1 MELRHLRYFCAVA
14 DWHGFNRAAR
24 ALHTSQSSISA
35 QIRDLEQEIG
45 VTLFNRAQSHASLT
59 PAGGKFLEEARR
71 LVAGADRAV
80 DLAQRAARGEIGALS
95 IGFIIWGT
103 GAFFPGVIRAFRGL
117 YPGVQLFLTEEMA
130 VTQSEALLKGTI
142 DVAFTRPLEPPYDR
156 QLRSEMLYMDPLV
169 AVLPAGHRLAGR
181 PLRLAALADERFVVC
196 DRSAAP
202 SIFDRIIALCAQAGF
217 VPKIAQTSNR
227 ISSVLTLIQA
237 GEGVTLIPSSLQH
250 FRFPDLAFCPL
261 TKPTGTIGLVMAW
274 SPERDNVVKT
284 AFLDFIRSKK
294 KLIRS
299 SLKVCSGGLVPTNRI
314 QGITE

>member
-14 DWHGFNRAAR
+14 DWQGFNRAAR

-45 VTLFNRAQSHASLT
+45 VTLFNRAQSHVSLT
-59 PAGGKFLEEARR
+59 PAGEKFLEEARR

-80 DLAQRAARGEIGALS
+80 DVAQRTARGEIGSLS
-95 IGFIIWGT
+95 IGFLIWGT
-103 GAFFPGVIRAFRGL
+103 GAFFPGVIRAFREL
-117 YPGVQLFLTEEMA
+117 YPGVQLSLMEATT

-156 QLRSEMLYMDPLV
+156 QLRSEMLYIDSLV

-181 PLRLAALADERFVVC
+181 PLQLAALADERFIMC

-202 SIFDRIIALCAQAGF
+202 TLFDRIIALCGQAGF
-217 VPKIAQTSNR
+217 VPKIAQTSNM
-227 ISSVLTLIQA
+227 ISSVLTLVQA
-237 GEGVTLIPSSLQH
+237 GEGVTLIPGSLQR
-250 FRFPDLAFCPL
+250 FRFSDLAFCPL
-261 TKPTGTIGLVMAW
+261 TKPTGTIEMVMAW
-274 SPERDNVVKT
+274 SPERNDVVKT

-299 SLKVCSGGLVPTNRI
+299 SLKVEAV
-314 QGITE
+314 